1 MKKITSLVLAV
12 LMMCCIGACSGGN
25 NSNDSTT
32 TTVQETTTVE
42 TDKVDWVSYK
52 QYSLDK
58 DAKVNNIILMIGD
71 GMGENI
77 IKASEIVKGDK
88 LVMSG
93 LANKTYVTTYSQSVT
108 EGDAEF
114 TDSAASATA
123 ISTGTKTY
131 NAYIG
136 VDKDGNNLETICEYA
151 QKCGMKTGLVDRHYV
166 CHATPA
172 GMAAHNTYRGNYK
185 SILKEMIESDIDV
198 MFGGGSQFYTSSVKK
213 TAEAHNYKYVTDEEG
228 LMNLTKDD
236 GKVLGLLAYDNMKNI
251 DYAPTLT
258 TSTAKAL
265 ELLENDNGFFLM
277 VEGSNIDV
285 SEAQLDMD
293 DAIKQVKA
301 FDHSVNYVMN
311 WAQEHPGTLV
321 IVTADHETGGVTIPD
336 DATADD
342 IDNSCF
348 TSGGDHTNTNVLL
361 MADGAQSAGL
371 CKNKLIDNTDI
382 AKYMRKVLS
391 YKKK

>member
-1 MKKITSLVLAV
+1 
-12 LMMCCIGACSGGN
+12 
-25 NSNDSTT
+25 
-32 TTVQETTTVE
+32 
-42 TDKVDWVSYK
+42 
-52 QYSLDK
+52 
-58 DAKVNNIILMIGD
+58 
-71 GMGENI
+71 
-77 IKASEIVKGDK
+77 
-88 LVMSG
+88 MSG